1 MHNQR
6 FCSTPCRDRK
16 LGARKRVNRGSTS
29 HRGYDAEYRRNRP
42 LALARDQWLCR
53 MPHCKAAAR
62 AIRRDLPPWHPL
74 SPSADHIIAPRHG
87 GTNALDNLR
96 ASHVGCNSSAGAAH
110 GNRERAG
117 ATAPTSSTPRV
128 ITW

>member
-6 FCSTPCRDRK
+6 FCSTPCRDLK
-16 LGARKRVNRGSTS
+16 LGARKRARRGSTS
-29 HRGYDAEYRRNRP
+29 EAGYGAAHRRLRKQWAAVVAEGRATCTR
-42 LALARDQWLCR
+42 CR
-53 MPHCKAAAR
+53 KRIPPAAA
-62 AIRRDLPPWHPL
+62 WHL
-74 SPSADHIIAPRHG
+74 DHTDDRTGYLGPACAH
-87 GTNALDNLR
+87 
-96 ASHVGCNSSAGAAH
+96 CNTSAGASK